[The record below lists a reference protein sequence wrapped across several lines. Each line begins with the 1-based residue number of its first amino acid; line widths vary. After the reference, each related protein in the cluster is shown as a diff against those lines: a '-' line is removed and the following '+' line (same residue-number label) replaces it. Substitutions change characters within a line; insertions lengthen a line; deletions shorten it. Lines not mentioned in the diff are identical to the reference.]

1 MTRENRAGA
10 ANRSSERVMS
20 NSNHTGMWARTLDG
34 VSHDVRLAL
43 RMVSR
48 SPGLTATIALTL
60 ALGVGANAAIFGVIN
75 SLLLRPLPVADPSR
89 LVTISSDS
97 AIARGQAGVPWSVA
111 MWEELQPHASLFD
124 GALAWTPARFD
135 LAERGERQP
144 VAGIFASGGYFAA
157 LGVAAIRGRT
167 FTPSDDRPG
176 GGPDGAVAI
185 ISYGLWQRRFAGADS
200 VIGAPFV
207 VDGATVTIVGVTAPE
222 FRGLDVGSPFDV
234 AVPLETEP
242 LIRGGRSGLRTS
254 RLLVM
259 LRLKPGQSLEAGTAT
274 LRGLQ
279 LGSTP
284 APKSEPFT
292 LAPAATG
299 ASLPV
304 RGPDGLRQSYARPL
318 LTILIVALLVLLIA
332 CVNIANLLLARAT
345 ARRHELGVRWALGA
359 SRGRLARQLLIES
372 LILAVLGAIGG
383 LIIAHWTSQAL
394 VAQLSTPVQEITL
407 DLSFDWRVRAFTA
420 TVALVTASIFGTV
433 PALRSARIAPLNVLK
448 VRAQADPSAAAGKG
462 GIASVSSSLG
472 ILQIAL
478 SLALVIGAAL
488 LVRSFARISSVPL
501 GFDADRVLIVNVD
514 TERVLTDA
522 AGRVRLFDRIL
533 DAVRGVP
540 GVAHAGG
547 SIWTP
552 VDGGTRMGD
561 SQDRIA
567 FNVITPGWF
576 AAYGTALR
584 AGRDFT
590 VRDAAGSPPVVI
602 VNDAFVRTFM
612 PGRSP
617 VGETVRHP
625 RSRPEVL
632 RTIVGVVG
640 DAVFESQREGIQ
652 PMVYLPVAQS
662 GGGPS
667 GTAISL
673 GVRPAVGS
681 PVQLAPLVRH
691 AVRGV
696 DPGVSFG
703 LALLEDHVQA
713 SVRQERLVAILSG
726 FFGTLAVVIAALG
739 LYGVTSYT
747 VNQRVTEIG
756 IRRALGAQRAHVL
769 GLVLG
774 QSLTLTAVGIGLGL
788 AGAAAGTRAL
798 SGLLFGLTPL
808 DSETFIGVATLFA
821 IVATL
826 AALLPAHR
834 ATRVDPLVALRNE

>member
-1 MTRENRAGA
+1 
-10 ANRSSERVMS
+10 MS
-20 NSNHTGMWARTLDG
+20 NSNHNGMWARSLDG

-60 ALGVGANAAIFGVIN
+60 ALGIGANAAIFGVIN

-97 AIARGQAGVPWSVA
+97 AIARGQAGVPWSFA

-124 GALAWTPARFD
+124 GAFAWTPARFD

-167 FTPSDDRPG
+167 FTPADDRPG
-176 GGPDGAVAI
+176 GGADGAVAI

-200 VIGAPFV
+200 VIGAPLV

-222 FRGLDVGSPFDV
+222 FQGLDVGSAFDV
-234 AVPLETEP
+234 ALPLETEP
-242 LIRGGRSGLRTS
+242 LIRGSRSALRTS

-259 LRLKPGQSLEAGTAT
+259 LRLKPGQSLEAGTAA
-274 LRGLQ
+274 LRGLE

-284 APKSEPFT
+284 APNSEPFT

-304 RGPDGLRQSYARPL
+304 RGPYGLRQSYARPL
-318 LTILIVALLVLLIA
+318 LTILMVALLVLLIA

-345 ARRHELGVRWALGA
+345 ARRYELGVRLALGA

-372 LILAVLGAIGG
+372 LIFAVLGAIGG
-383 LIIAHWTSQAL
+383 LVIAQWSSQTL
-394 VAQLSTPVQEITL
+394 VAQLSTPVQQIAL
-407 DLSFDWRVRAFTA
+407 DLSFDWRVMAFTA
-420 TVALVTASIFGTV
+420 AVALMTASIFGTV
-433 PALRSARIAPLNVLK
+433 PAFRSTRIAPLDVLK
-448 VRAQADPSAAAGKG
+448 VRAQADSSSATGTRGLAT
-462 GIASVSSSLG
+462 VSSSLV

-478 SLALVIGAAL
+478 SLTLVICAAL
-488 LVRSFARISSVPL
+488 LVRSFARLSSVPL
-501 GFDADRVLIVNVD
+501 GFDPDRVLVVNVD
-514 TERVLTDA
+514 TERVRTDA
-522 AGRVRLFDRIL
+522 AGRMRLFDGIL

-552 VDGGTRMGD
+552 VDGGMRMGD
-561 SQDRIA
+561 SQNRIA
-567 FNVITPGWF
+567 FNFITPGWF

-590 VRDAAGSPPVVI
+590 VRDTAGSPPVVI
-602 VNDAFVRTFM
+602 VNDAFVRAFM
-612 PGRSP
+612 PGTSP
-617 VGETVRHP
+617 VGETIPHP

-632 RTIVGVVG
+632 RTVVGVVD
-640 DAVFESQREGIQ
+640 DAVFDSQREGIQ
-652 PMVYLPVAQS
+652 PIVYLPVAQS

-667 GTAISL
+667 GRTALSL
-673 GVRPAVGS
+673 GVRPAVGA
-681 PVQLAPLVRH
+681 PVQLARSVGA

-696 DPGVSFG
+696 DPDASFSFV
-703 LALLEDHVQA
+703 LLEDHVQA

-726 FFGTLAVVIAALG
+726 FFGALALVIAALG

-747 VNQRVTEIG
+747 VNRRVTEIG

-774 QSLTLTAVGIGLGL
+774 QSLTLTGVGIGLGV
-788 AGAAAGTRAL
+788 AGGGGGDARSPRPAVWSDTARSGDLHRRRRAVCDRGDAGSAAPRAPRDQGRPARRASQRIAEL
-798 SGLLFGLTPL
+798 SP
-808 DSETFIGVATLFA
+808 
-821 IVATL
+821 
-826 AALLPAHR
+826 
-834 ATRVDPLVALRNE
+834 

>member
-1 MTRENRAGA
+1 MSRYMPIMQRH
-10 ANRSSERVMS
+10 RVMS
-20 NSNHTGMWARTLDG
+20 SSNHNGIWVRSLDSVG
-34 VSHDVRLAL
+34 QDIRLAL
-43 RMVSR
+43 RALRR
-48 SPGLTATIALTL
+48 SPGFTATIALTL
-60 ALGVGANAAIFGVIN
+60 ALGIGANAAIFGVIN
-75 SLLLRPLPVADPSR
+75 SLLLRPLPVADPYR
-89 LVTISSDS
+89 LVTISSDT
-97 AIARGQAGVPWSVA
+97 AIARGQAGVPWSFA

-124 GALAWTPARFD
+124 GAFAWTPARFD

-144 VAGIFASGGYFAA
+144 VAGIFASGGYFTT
-157 LGVAAIRGRT
+157 LGVAAVRGRT
-167 FTPSDDRPG
+167 FTPADDRPG
-176 GGPDGAVAI
+176 GGADGVVAV

-200 VIGAPFV
+200 VIGAPLV

-222 FRGLDVGSPFDV
+222 FRGLDVGSAFDV
-234 AVPLETEP
+234 ALPLETEP
-242 LIRGGRSGLRTS
+242 LIRVSRSALRTS

-259 LRLKPGQSLEAGTAT
+259 LRLKPGQSVEAGTAT

-279 LGSTP
+279 LGSQP
-284 APKSEPFT
+284 APNSEPFT

-304 RGPDGLRQSYARPL
+304 RGPYGLRQSYARPL
-318 LTILIVALLVLLIA
+318 LTILTVALLVLLIA

-345 ARRHELGVRWALGA
+345 ARRYELGVRLALGA

-372 LILAVLGAIGG
+372 LIFAVLGAIGG
-383 LIIAHWTSQAL
+383 LVIAQWSSQAL
-394 VAQLSTPVQEITL
+394 VSQLSTPVHQIAL
-407 DLSFDWRVRAFTA
+407 DLSFDWRVMAFTA
-420 TVALVTASIFGTV
+420 AVAFVTASIFGTV
-433 PALRSARIAPLNVLK
+433 PAFRSTRIAPLDVLK
-448 VRAQADPSAAAGKG
+448 VRAQADSSSAAGARGL
-462 GIASVSSSLG
+462 ATASSSLV

-488 LVRSFARISSVPL
+488 LVRSFARLSSVPL
-501 GFDADRVLIVNVD
+501 GFDPRRVLVVNVD
-514 TERVLTDA
+514 TDRVRTDA
-522 AGRVRLFDRIL
+522 AGRMRLFDRIL

-552 VDGGTRMGD
+552 VDGGMRMGD
-561 SQDRIA
+561 SQYRIA
-567 FNVITPGWF
+567 FNFITPGWF

-590 VRDAAGSPPVVI
+590 VRDTTGSPPVAI
-602 VNDAFVRTFM
+602 VNDAFVRAFM
-612 PGRSP
+612 PGTSP
-617 VGETVRHP
+617 VGETIPHP

-632 RTIVGVVG
+632 RTVVGVVD

-667 GTAISL
+667 GPTAISL
-673 GVRPAVGS
+673 GVRPAGGS
-681 PVQLAPLVRH
+681 PMQLAPLVGP

-696 DPGVSFG
+696 DPDLSFSFV
-703 LALLEDHVQA
+703 LLEDHVQA

-726 FFGTLAVVIAALG
+726 FFGALALVIAALG

-747 VNQRVTEIG
+747 VHRRVTEIG

-774 QSLTLTAVGIGLGL
+774 QTLTLTALGTGLGL
-788 AGAAAGTRAL
+788 AGAAAMTRAL
-798 SGLLFGLTPL
+798 GGLLFGLTPL
-808 DSETFIGVATLFA
+808 DPATFFGVAALFA